1 MLFKSSS
8 IRRPPD
14 CPRPRC
20 RPRFTVNACLSRRS
34 SSCSDAEQRRRALR
48 FPVWPS
54 RLGWLAVGLAVAVP
68 IGIAAESE
76 AEEILLM
83 TRLEVRERAY
93 GKWGIG
99 INLYYRKPDLVL
111 GGAPKSVYVTWVQ
124 ANTPA
129 HREGIEAGDEILKI
143 NGQNVAD
150 LYRDELYSLFYE
162 SWGGSTITLSL
173 HNPFTG
179 RSYEASMTLPVRRR
193 EPFQPVF
200 WGVQVMA
207 DGTDMRVR
215 TGVVAPRRWAEMKW
229 ANSAVRLAQQ
239 KDGGVKLTD
248 GNREQLLSP
257 GVILTLK
264 TDGQYDVA
272 GGPWLTA
279 GPAAGAESVE
289 MP

>member
-1 MLFKSSS
+1 MH
-8 IRRPPD
+8 
-14 CPRPRC
+14 
-20 RPRFTVNACLSRRS
+20 PRFTVNACLSQGS
-34 SSCSDAEQRRRALR
+34 SSCSDAERRRWALR
-48 FPVWPS
+48 FSVWPS
-54 RLGWLAVGLAVAVP
+54 RLGWLAVGLAVAAPV
-68 IGIAAESE
+68 AAATEAATENE
-76 AEEILLM
+76 AEADEILLM
-83 TRLEVRERAY
+83 SRFEVRERAY

-99 INLYYRKPDLVL
+99 INLYYRKPDLML

-150 LYRDELYSLFYE
+150 INRDELYSLFYE

-179 RSYEASMTLPVRRR
+179 RSYEADMTLPVRRH

-200 WGVQVMA
+200 WGVQVMT

-248 GNREQLLSP
+248 GNRERLLAP

-272 GGPWLTA
+272 GGPWLAT
-279 GPAAGAESVE
+279 GRAAGAESVE